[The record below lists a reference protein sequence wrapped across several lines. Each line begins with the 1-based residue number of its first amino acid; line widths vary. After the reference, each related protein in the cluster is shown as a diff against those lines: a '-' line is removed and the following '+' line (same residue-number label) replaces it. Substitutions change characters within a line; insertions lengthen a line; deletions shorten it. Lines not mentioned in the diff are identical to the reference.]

1 MPRYVFDSPAI
12 AAILG
17 TKRGEGVGLLRGR
30 ATVGLAYYELCNVLW
45 KEALLKRAEP
55 RAALEAAKRLA
66 LIFGEMRVEHLTS
79 PEDLR
84 GLLDLALE
92 TGLTAYDASYF
103 YAAKKLGAVLV
114 TEDGEL
120 REAARDC
127 GVKALSVSQ
136 YLDEARSS

>member
-1 MPRYVFDSPAI
+1 MPRYVFDSSAI

-17 TKRGEGVGLLRGR
+17 TKRREGVGLLRGR
-30 ATVGLAYYELCNVLW
+30 TTVGLAYYELCNVLW
-45 KEALLKRAEP
+45 KEAALLRRVEP

-92 TGLTAYDASYF
+92 TGLTTYDASYL

-114 TEDGEL
+114 TEDGEQGRPL
-120 REAARDC
+120 GTAE
-127 GVKALSVSQ
+127 
-136 YLDEARSS
+136 